1 MAGKDGGARRT
12 TVTPKRGRANVSEDG
27 TNASKRERHA
37 DASSSDAAEL
47 ERLRRKNEELEERL
61 RRRDDEELERLR
73 RELAE
78 VRADRLRADDSR
90 TAHGSNI
97 ASIDGAKRLAETFA
111 ETLTQ
116 MGAAFG
122 AIGTFLGGHVNT
134 PKPATPATRGG
145 SSAGSPREVDA
156 TVGEDARG
164 EDDERE
170 DDFRRAVGTVNQR
183 AGVTWTCVAMK
194 DDRAECVAA
203 CKHYDGCSW
212 KQTYKSGTSVY
223 FSCSTHVNCDAKRYR
238 NVTARYPSR
247 DTCPATSARRW
258 ASASSSTR
266 VAQARA
272 RRNESRPR
280 DAATASIDALN
291 VRARRDYCSPRVRVA
306 RRATTRVSIAIA
318 TRCDARAAPPSP
330 VSFFHRPRDSGTFC
344 KPSHR
349 TPR

>member
-27 TNASKRERHA
+27 TNASKRERRA

-78 VRADRLRADDSR
+78 VRADRPRADDSR

-97 ASIDGAKRLAETFA
+97 ASIDGAKRIAETFA

-145 SSAGSPREVDA
+145 SSAGSPHEVDA

-223 FSCSTHVNCDAKRYR
+223 FSCSTHVNCDARVKVHSKKNRWL
-238 NVTARYPSR
+238 VSSR
-247 DTCPATSARRW
+247 GEHSGVRELSHSGSADDAGIRQRHSNMTGARRGI
-258 ASASSSTR
+258 
-266 VAQARA
+266 A
-272 RRNESRPR
+272 RRYEDEIMRMHDEGKTPKAIEHELQLRYNPGTDPLPTNEQISVGRL
-280 DAATASIDALN
+280 S
-291 VRARRDYCSPRVRVA
+291 S
-306 RRATTRVSIAIA
+306 
-318 TRCDARAAPPSP
+318 
-330 VSFFHRPRDSGTFC
+330 
-344 KPSHR
+344 
-349 TPR
+349 